1 MKKGLMA
8 SIITLSLFVIS
19 ACSNDTD
26 QIDSFMHIH
35 GLEYSQH
42 DESIFLATHMGLIN
56 LNEDSW
62 ELVGDPEHQ
71 HDFMGYTIIDE
82 DLMISSGHPGA
93 RSDYVDPLGVIIS
106 HDSGE
111 TWEPIALYEE
121 VDFHLLHVNEGNQ
134 EFMYGIDVYNSN
146 LYRSNNGGY
155 EWEMVD
161 TTGLPGPVASV
172 LSLTSHPQ
180 SPDYLL
186 AGTETGLYESS
197 DGGQTWALKENNL
210 SASSFQTLDSDSE
223 DLVAYLFGEK
233 EGLYLSEDFGETW
246 ASLNF
251 KVDDD
256 YIMYISNHPTDDQM
270 LVLGSMKQ
278 SIYET
283 KDFGKTWEVLAEEG
297 NIKN

>member
-1 MKKGLMA
+1 MKKGLIV
-8 SIITLSLFVIS
+8 SILTLSFFVMS
-19 ACSNDTD
+19 ACSSDTS
-26 QIDSFMHIH
+26 QVDSFMHIH

-42 DESIFLATHMGLIN
+42 DESIFVATHNGLLNIN
-56 LNEDSW
+56 ESGW
-62 ELVGDPEHQ
+62 ELVGEPEHQ
-71 HDFMGYTIIDE
+71 HDFMGYTIKDE
-82 DLMISSGHPGA
+82 NVMISSGHPSI

-121 VDFHLLHVNEGNQ
+121 VDFHLLHVNEGNR
-134 EFMYGIDVYNSN
+134 EKMYGIDVYNSN
-146 LYRSNNGGY
+146 LYRSENGGHD
-155 EWEMVD
+155 WKMVD
-161 TTGLPGPVASV
+161 TDGLPGPVASV

-223 DLVAYLFGEK
+223 ELVAYLFGEK

-251 KVDDD
+251 KIDDD
-256 YIMYISNHPTDDQM
+256 YIMYISNHPADDQK
-270 LVLGSMKQ
+270 LVLGSMNQ

-283 KDFGKTWEVLAEEG
+283 NDFGRSWELLAEEG
-297 NIKN
+297 KRKN

>member
-1 MKKGLMA
+1 MIKPVIKSEKG
-8 SIITLSLFVIS
+8 I
-19 ACSNDTD
+19 NDYLPHLPLTV
-26 QIDSFMHIH
+26 S
-35 GLEYSQH
+35 
-42 DESIFLATHMGLIN
+42 LIN
-56 LNEDSW
+56 LFNSFYF
-62 ELVGDPEHQ
+62 L
-71 HDFMGYTIIDE
+71 
-82 DLMISSGHPGA
+82 
-93 RSDYVDPLGVIIS
+93 PLPILPTFSQSPLS
-106 HDSGE
+106 HK
-111 TWEPIALYEE
+111 YF
-121 VDFHLLHVNEGNQ
+121 V
-134 EFMYGIDVYNSN
+134 
-146 LYRSNNGGY
+146 
-155 EWEMVD
+155 
-161 TTGLPGPVASV
+161 
-172 LSLTSHPQ
+172 SLTSHPQ

-297 NIKN
+297 SRKN